1 MTQQVT
7 GLPQG
12 VTHVSP
18 VYPLEQVPVA
28 APVAKPPRPPWVIL
42 VAAVAG
48 GAIAWLGASGYYGA
62 ADVRAMRQELA
73 QAQAAMQQQ
82 QQQIDQVKGSVCP

>member
-18 VYPLEQVPVA
+18 VYPLEQVSAP
-28 APVAKPPRPPWVIL
+28 APVAKPPRAPWIVI

-62 ADVRAMRQELA
+62 ADVRAMRSELA

-82 QQQIDQVKGSVCP
+82 QQILNGVKELACP

>member
-18 VYPLEQVPVA
+18 VYPLEQIPA
-28 APVAKPPRPPWVIL
+28 PTPVAKPPRSPWVVI

-62 ADVRAMRQELA
+62 ADVRAIRSELA

-82 QQQIDQVKGSVCP
+82 QQQIEQVKGSVCP

>member
-1 MTQQVT
+1 MNQQVT

-18 VYPLEQVPVA
+18 VYPLEQIPA
-28 APVAKPPRPPWVIL
+28 PAPVAKPPRSPWVVI

-62 ADVRAMRQELA
+62 ADVRAMRQDLA
-73 QAQAAMQQQ
+73 TAQAAMQQQ
-82 QQQIDQVKGSVCP
+82 QQTLNGVKELACQ